1 MILLWLAQQA
11 GVVPVRKFID
21 FLQLAGRSIIHRR
34 MRSWLTVIGVFIGI
48 TAVVALISIGL
59 GLDKTIKEQV
69 SGVFGVDN
77 FIIMNESTF
86 GPGAH
91 GGTAD
96 EYALDLDLLKSIEG
110 VKVAAALR
118 ERTGFVQGQP
128 DEDGNTLQGFLP
140 VMGLSPELMTEFESF
155 TGDLVPMPGGRLFE
169 PGDVEV
175 AVLDYEISQR
185 LGVGVGDTILVAGD
199 GSSELNLTIIGIMA
213 PPEEE
218 ADDSGGG
225 FGMQFSAGSDGST
238 ISVPYDTMDLL
249 WGPADDVLVTLVR
262 TEPGYDVDDVADR
275 AEDALNA
282 RGSEISAVTY
292 ADISSAI
299 GSMMT
304 AISGFLAGIAGISL
318 LVGGV
323 GVMNTMFTSVL
334 ERTKEIGVMKAVG
347 AKNSHVWTIFLIE
360 SGMMGLV
367 GGIVG
372 TLLGLGLSAV
382 ASSII
387 GRFFDIELIVVASPM
402 LIIVTLFGSFALGAF
417 AGLWPAWRAS
427 RLPVVD
433 ALRYE

>member
-1 MILLWLAQQA
+1 MRRLL
-11 GVVPVRKFID
+11 D
-21 FLQLAGRSIIHRR
+21 FLQFAGRSIRHRR

-59 GLDKTIKEQV
+59 GLERTINEQV

-77 FIIMNESTF
+77 FIVLNEEAF
-86 GPGAH
+86 GPGAGH
-91 GGTAD
+91 GGGAE
-96 EYALDLDLLKSIEG
+96 EYALDLDLLRSIEG

-128 DEDGNTLQGFLP
+128 DADGNTLQGFLP
-140 VMGLSPELMTEFESF
+140 VIGLSPELMTEFESF
-155 TGDLVPMPGGRLFE
+155 TGELEPMPGGRLFA

-175 AVLDYEISQR
+175 AVLDLEISER

-199 GSSELNLTIIGIMA
+199 GSSELDLTIIGIMA
-213 PPEEE
+213 PREEE
-218 ADDSGGG
+218 EGDPEAG
-225 FGMQFSAGSDGST
+225 FGMQFSSASEGDT

-275 AEDALNA
+275 AEKALQE
-282 RGSEISAVTY
+282 RGSDITTVTYTDISEAIGTMTATISA
-292 ADISSAI
+292 
-299 GSMMT
+299 
-304 AISGFLAGIAGISL
+304 FLAGIAGISL

-347 AKNSHVWTIFLIE
+347 AKNGHVWTIFLIE
-360 SGMMGLV
+360 SGLMGLV

-382 ASSII
+382 ASSFI
-387 GRFFDIELIVVASPM
+387 GRFFDIDLIVVASPV
-402 LIIVTLFGSFALGAF
+402 LIVVTLLGSFALGAL

-427 RLPVVD
+427 RLAVVD

>member
-1 MILLWLAQQA
+1 
-11 GVVPVRKFID
+11 VRRFFD
-21 FLQLAGRSIIHRR
+21 FLQLAGRSIIHRK

-59 GLDKTIKEQV
+59 GLERTINEQV

-77 FIIMNESTF
+77 FVILNENAF
-86 GPGAH
+86 GPGGPH
-91 GGTAD
+91 GGGAD
-96 EYALDLDLLKSIEG
+96 EYALDLDLLKSIKG

-128 DEDGNTLQGFLP
+128 DAEGKTLQGFLP
-140 VMGLSPELMTEFESF
+140 VEGLSPELMTEFESF
-155 TGDLVPMPGGRLFE
+155 TGKLVAMPGGRLFE

-185 LGVGVGDTILVAGD
+185 LGVEVGDTILVAGD
-199 GSSELNLTIIGIMA
+199 GSNELDLTIVGIMA

-218 ADDSGGG
+218 KSDSGAG
-225 FGMQFSAGSDGST
+225 FGMQFSAGSDGDT
-238 ISVPYDTMDLL
+238 ISVPYKTMDLL

-262 TEPGYDVDDVADR
+262 TEPGYDVDEVADR
-275 AEDALNA
+275 AEEALKD
-282 RGSEISAVTY
+282 RGSDISAVTY
-292 ADISSAI
+292 TDISDAI
-299 GSMMT
+299 GTMT
-304 AISGFLAGIAGISL
+304 STISAFLAGIAGISL

-360 SGMMGLV
+360 SGLMGLV

-372 TLLGLGLSAV
+372 TLLGLGLSAI
-382 ASSII
+382 ASSFI
-387 GRFFDIELIVVASPM
+387 GRFFEIELIVVASPV
-402 LIIVTLFGSFALGAF
+402 LIAVTLLGSFILGAF

>member
-1 MILLWLAQQA
+1 M
-11 GVVPVRKFID
+11 RKFFD
-21 FLQLAGRSIIHRR
+21 FLQLSGRSIIHRK

-59 GLDKTIKEQV
+59 GLEKTINEQV

-77 FIIMNESTF
+77 FIIMNEDAF
-86 GPGAH
+86 GGGSH
-91 GGTAD
+91 GGDAA
-96 EYALDLDLLKSIEG
+96 EFALDLELLRSIEG

-128 DEDGNTLQGFLP
+128 DSAQETLQGFLP
-140 VMGLSPELMTEFESF
+140 VMGLSPELMTEFVSF
-155 TGDLVPMPGGRLFE
+155 TGEMEAMPGGRLFE

-175 AVLDYEISQR
+175 AVLDFEISQR
-185 LGVGVGDTILVAGD
+185 LGVEVGDTILVAGD
-199 GSSELNLTIIGIMA
+199 GDNELDLTVIGIMA

-218 ADDSGGG
+218 EDDSGGG
-225 FGMQFSAGSDGST
+225 FGMAFDSGSDGDT

-262 TEPGYDVDDVADR
+262 TEPGYDVDEVADR
-275 AEDALNA
+275 AEEALKE
-282 RGSEISAVTY
+282 RGSDISAVTY
-292 ADISSAI
+292 NDISEAI
-299 GSMMT
+299 GTMT
-304 AISGFLAGIAGISL
+304 STISAFLAGIAGISL

-347 AKNSHVWTIFLIE
+347 AKNGHVWTIFLIE
-360 SGMMGLV
+360 SGLMGLV

-372 TLLGLGLSAV
+372 TLLGLGLSAI
-382 ASSII
+382 ASSFI
-387 GRFFDIELIVVASPM
+387 GRFFEIELIVVASPM